1 MAFYVYAWRD
11 VRNQGAADQPAGTKD
26 APRKESTVRYF
37 TVEKGSDPLAA
48 DLLVPLK
55 DTFSNLEATD
65 TAAYIQLSV
74 DAAAASTAANRAND
88 AVTVDA
94 FRWGKSVLQFGIGYD
109 ASSADTAFG
118 AINWKNLA

>member
-11 VRNQGAADQPAGTKD
+11 VRNSGASDKPAGTKD
-26 APRKESTVRYF
+26 APRKEATVRYF
-37 TVEKGSDPLAA
+37 TVQKGSDPLGS

-55 DTFSNLEATD
+55 DTFSNIEATNV
-65 TAAYIQLSV
+65 AAYLQLAT
-74 DAAAASTAANRAND
+74 DAAAASLAANRSND
-88 AVTVDA
+88 AVTVPA

-109 ASSADTAFG
+109 ASSATTAYG

>member
-11 VRNQGAADQPAGTKD
+11 VRNNGGADRPAGTKD
-26 APRKESTVRYF
+26 APRTEGTVRYF

-55 DTFSNLEATD
+55 DTFSNIDATD
-65 TAAYIQLSV
+65 PAAYVSV
-74 DAAAASTAANRAND
+74 ASLAATASLAANRAND
-88 AVTVDA
+88 AVTVGG
-94 FRWGKSVLQFGIGYD
+94 FRWGKSYLQFGIGYHASD
-109 ASSADTAFG
+109 ATLAYN

>member
-11 VRNQGAADQPAGTKD
+11 VRNNGGADRPAGTKD
-26 APRKESTVRYF
+26 APRTEGTVRYF
-37 TVEKGSDPLAA
+37 TVEKGTDPVAA

-55 DTFSNLEATD
+55 DTFSNIEATD
-65 TAAYIQLSV
+65 VAAYIQLSV
-74 DAAAASTAANRAND
+74 DAAAASAAADRADD

-94 FRWGKSVLQFGIGYD
+94 FRWGKSVLQFGIGYHATD
-109 ASSADTAFG
+109 ATAAYN

>member
-11 VRNQGAADQPAGTKD
+11 VRNAGGADRPAGTKD
-26 APRKESTVRYF
+26 APRTEGTVRYF
-37 TVEKGSDPLAA
+37 TVEKGSDPIAS

-65 TAAYIQLSV
+65 ATAYVQLAT

-94 FRWGKSVLQFGIGYD
+94 FRWGKSVLQFGIGYHATD
-109 ASSADTAFG
+109 ATLAYA
-118 AINWKNLA
+118 AINWKDLA